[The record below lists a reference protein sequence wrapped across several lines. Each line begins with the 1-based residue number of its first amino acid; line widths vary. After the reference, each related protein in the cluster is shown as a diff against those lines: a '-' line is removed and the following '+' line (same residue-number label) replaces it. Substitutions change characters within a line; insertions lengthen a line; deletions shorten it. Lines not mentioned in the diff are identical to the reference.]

1 MLQLNRTQSAR
12 AGKMGGMS
20 KYTKGQYHLLVKY
33 TKRAGRN
40 FTASNS
46 ADAVSSAPGRFA
58 RDGSTG
64 RYPDQETAM
73 GCATLFRTHVEN
85 VLFAEDELR
94 VSPKAHPEVAGAGIE
109 FDWGISKKWFRRHN
123 TYKPKETEGLVR
135 ASLAVVTMLMAK
147 KTARRARSYL
157 RAYRNPDAVSYSL
170 IEKFVKLHK
179 THRNILDQET
189 AYLEK
194 MVKLCSEIKKE
205 AGFFKEAAERDE
217 RERDAEAR
225 DEARLLEALC
235 AELHM

>member
-85 VLFAEDELR
+85 VLFAEDEHRAQNNVLKSGGGA
-94 VSPKAHPEVAGAGIE
+94 VSTPSAPAAAVREKLPREAALALETVILKRLLLPTLHDHNTVLLSTVRYVLLWHSVRCSTAPEVRGG
-109 FDWGISKKWFRRHN
+109 SN
-123 TYKPKETEGLVR
+123 
-135 ASLAVVTMLMAK
+135 SLAK
-147 KTARRARSYL
+147 Y
-157 RAYRNPDAVSYSL
+157 
-170 IEKFVKLHK
+170 
-179 THRNILDQET
+179 
-189 AYLEK
+189 
-194 MVKLCSEIKKE
+194 
-205 AGFFKEAAERDE
+205 
-217 RERDAEAR
+217 
-225 DEARLLEALC
+225 
-235 AELHM
+235 

>member
-1 MLQLNRTQSAR
+1 M
-12 AGKMGGMS
+12 
-20 KYTKGQYHLLVKY
+20 
-33 TKRAGRN
+33 
-40 FTASNS
+40 
-46 ADAVSSAPGRFA
+46 
-58 RDGSTG
+58 
-64 RYPDQETAM
+64 
-73 GCATLFRTHVEN
+73 
-85 VLFAEDELR
+85 
-94 VSPKAHPEVAGAGIE
+94 
-109 FDWGISKKWFRRHN
+109 
-123 TYKPKETEGLVR
+123 R

-179 THRNILDQET
+179 SHRNILDQET

-194 MVKLCSEIKKE
+194 ME

>member
-1 MLQLNRTQSAR
+1 
-12 AGKMGGMS
+12 
-20 KYTKGQYHLLVKY
+20 
-33 TKRAGRN
+33 
-40 FTASNS
+40 
-46 ADAVSSAPGRFA
+46 
-58 RDGSTG
+58 
-64 RYPDQETAM
+64 
-73 GCATLFRTHVEN
+73 
-85 VLFAEDELR
+85 
-94 VSPKAHPEVAGAGIE
+94 
-109 FDWGISKKWFRRHN
+109 
-123 TYKPKETEGLVR
+123 
-135 ASLAVVTMLMAK
+135 MLMAK

>member
-1 MLQLNRTQSAR
+1 MRKDR
-12 AGKMGGMS
+12 AS
-20 KYTKGQYHLLVKY
+20 
-33 TKRAGRN
+33 
-40 FTASNS
+40 
-46 ADAVSSAPGRFA
+46 
-58 RDGSTG
+58 
-64 RYPDQETAM
+64 
-73 GCATLFRTHVEN
+73 
-85 VLFAEDELR
+85 
-94 VSPKAHPEVAGAGIE
+94 VSPRASHARPVGCYFVSAEVEEQNAA
-109 FDWGISKKWFRRHN
+109 RRF
-123 TYKPKETEGLVR
+123 VR

>member
-1 MLQLNRTQSAR
+1 MIRVGLYHEKMIVKVGADDAKGRDETFSMVHTLASCADFKAEVGALTKVVRAR
-12 AGKMGGMS
+12 G
-20 KYTKGQYHLLVKY
+20 HI
-33 TKRAGRN
+33 
-40 FTASNS
+40 
-46 ADAVSSAPGRFA
+46 AVF
-58 RDGSTG
+58 
-64 RYPDQETAM
+64 
-73 GCATLFRTHVEN
+73 
-85 VLFAEDELR
+85 
-94 VSPKAHPEVAGAGIE
+94 SPKAHPEVAGAGIE